1 MIKKVPLTY
10 FPETPLNTRLLIVL
24 LGVIVFVHAFI
35 ADNSSSLFAKPGD
48 KNPLLLSTGLLEAQ
62 EAELRVILWFEKG
75 KPQKNFLK
83 KLPRENWVWQESHPS
98 NSIGTGYSLAGYTRI
113 NQESEQAIFL
123 WYQSL
128 VEDARESGGNA
139 YLDERVPEGMDIAQY
154 ALKQNILPRQ
164 FSLSEGVFSV
174 VGWQESSL
182 PQVAAG
188 NDKVNIQVISQGYG
202 QGKTALAIPV
212 LLEEF

>member
-1 MIKKVPLTY
+1 M
-10 FPETPLNTRLLIVL
+10 
-24 LGVIVFVHAFI
+24 
-35 ADNSSSLFAKPGD
+35 
-48 KNPLLLSTGLLEAQ
+48 
-62 EAELRVILWFEKG
+62 
-75 KPQKNFLK
+75 
-83 KLPRENWVWQESHPS
+83 
-98 NSIGTGYSLAGYTRI
+98 
-113 NQESEQAIFL
+113 
-123 WYQSL
+123 